1 MFEKK
6 TKSAFDFK
14 GPKNKTF
21 GSDSDED
28 EQEVEEIPDVQDFMK
43 NMEGAITR
51 AKQDEKNATIA
62 GIYSVVSNAVG
73 SVKKSFNACGCFS
86 KK

>member
-6 TKSAFDFK
+6 TKSAFDFR

-21 GSDSDED
+21 GNDSDESD
-28 EQEVEEIPDVQDFMK
+28 EQVEEVPDVQDFMK
-43 NMEGAITR
+43 SMDGAINR

-62 GIYSVVSNAVG
+62 GVYSTVKNAMG
-73 SVKKSFNACGCFS
+73 AVKKSFNACGCFS